1 MTFFNAFFFPDLSN
15 ASNSCRCEYCWSPLL
30 PSDHLLRKN
39 NGYSCTILLPFDFC
53 TSFGW
58 DRQGTNTE
66 VLPPAHKQDG
76 VVPFLSNFVFW
87 GPGVARFLLQD
98 FLSSFPLNLVNRLLC
113 SLGNCSYFWS
123 IEFALKQNV
132 FTANGISAGKDM
144 PALWRAPLGCIPWMS
159 CGQIPLM
166 ALPATQLL
174 GK

>member
-1 MTFFNAFFFPDLSN
+1 MTFFMLFFPCSQQCLK
-15 ASNSCRCEYCWSPLL
+15 LL
-30 PSDHLLRKN
+30 QMWVLLEPPPTFRSLAQEEQWVFM
-39 NGYSCTILLPFDFC
+39 YYFVAIWLLHFFWL
-53 TSFGW
+53 G
-58 DRQGTNTE
+58 QEGTNTE

-98 FLSSFPLNLVNRLLC
+98 FLSSFPLNLVNSLLC

-132 FTANGISAGKDM
+132 FTAKGISAGKDM